1 MEVYL
6 DNSATTRVMDE
17 AARLVVEIFTKD
29 YGNASSMHKKGVS
42 AERYIKYAKETLSKI
57 MKVKDKEIYFTSGGT
72 ESDNWALI
80 GSAYANMRAG
90 RHLITTQIEHPAIL
104 QTMDYLERQGF
115 EVTYLPVSKEGIVS
129 LDALRKALRPD
140 TILVSIMQVNNE
152 VGAMQ
157 PIEEAAAIIK
167 KQNPQTLFHVDAVQG
182 FGKLPMY
189 PKKWGV
195 DMVSVSGHKIHAPKG
210 IGILYV
216 REGVKIRPLIYGGG
230 QQKNYRS
237 GTENVP
243 GAAGIAKAAELLYK
257 HLDRD
262 TERLYELRRYFIGEL
277 LQMDDV
283 YINGPM
289 EEGAAPHIVSA
300 SIKGIRS
307 EVLLHAL
314 EERDIFVSAGSACAS
329 KKHTVS
335 ATLQAMQIEQA
346 LLDSTIRFSFSIYTT
361 KEELDDTLKALR
373 EIIPMLRRYK
383 RY

>member
-129 LDALRKALRPD
+129 LEALRKALRPD

>member
-1 MEVYL
+1 MEIYL
-6 DNSATTRVMDE
+6 DNSATTRVFDE
-17 AARLVVEIFTKD
+17 VAHLVTEIFTKD
-29 YGNASSMHKKGVS
+29 YGNSSSMHRKGVS

-80 GSAYANMRAG
+80 GAAYANMRAG

-115 EVTYLPVSKEGIVS
+115 EVTYLPVTREGIVS
-129 LDALRKALRPD
+129 LEALKKALRPD

-152 VGAMQ
+152 VGAIQ
-157 PIEEAAAIIK
+157 PIEEAGELIK
-167 KQNPQTLFHVDAVQG
+167 KYNPQILFHVDAVQG
-182 FGKLPMY
+182 FGKLSMY

-195 DMVSVSGHKIHAPKG
+195 DMVSVSGHKIHGPKG
-210 IGILYV
+210 VGILYI

-243 GAAGIAKAAELLYK
+243 GIAGLAKAAEVLYK
-257 HLDRD
+257 HLDED
-262 TERLYELRRYFIGEL
+262 VERLYELRNYFTREL

-283 YINGPM
+283 RINGPRG
-289 EEGAAPHIVSA
+289 EKAAPHIVSA
-300 SIKGIRS
+300 SIEGIRS

-314 EERDIFVSAGSACAS
+314 EERNIFVSAGSACAS

-335 ATLQAMQIEQA
+335 ATLQAMKIEQS
-346 LLDSTIRFSFSIYTT
+346 LLDSTIRFSFSVFTT
-361 KEELDDTLKALR
+361 REELDYTLKVLR